1 MQVLELCFKSEIM
14 NKIVSTI
21 SFLLL
26 INTCLMSQANIDFNP
41 KSLKVELTKVNSKE
55 VELKE
60 LSIAPEL
67 AGNIR
72 LGKFYSITNQSFS
85 LTKYVY
91 IGRINTCRAGG
102 CSIKQNTKTNQD
114 SEFFDYF
121 IFFDANASIQLV
133 KIFNYQASHGQ
144 EVTATSWLKQF
155 KNYDGKKELVVG
167 KNVDAISG
175 ATISV
180 DATSLD
186 IEHKTKLLKKILQ

>member
-1 MQVLELCFKSEIM
+1 M

-21 SFLLL
+21 SLLL
-26 INTCLMSQANIDFNP
+26 TINACLMSQASIDFSP
-41 KSLKVELTKVNSKE
+41 KSLKAELIKANGKA

-67 AGNIR
+67 AKNIQ
-72 LGKFYSITNQSFS
+72 LGKYYSIIDQSFN

-91 IGRINTCRAGG
+91 VGRINTCRAGG
-102 CSIKQNTKTNQD
+102 CSIVQNTNSNQE

-121 IFFDANASIQLV
+121 IFFDANASVQLV
-133 KIFNYQASHGQ
+133 KIYNYQATHGQ

-155 KNYDGKKELVVG
+155 KNYDGNKELIVG

-180 DATSLD
+180 DATSFD
-186 IEHKTKLLKKILQ
+186 IEHKTKLLKQILQ